1 MLCRVRPVCAGE
13 TDAAD
18 TKNIVTFDLDDD
30 AVLYLSNKGK
40 LMTFELDKVFPTQAT
55 QEEVSALTHCFS
67 YGCISCISYYTVP
80 SLVIGQVFQ
89 EVQSLVTSCIDGFN
103 ICIFA
108 YGQTGSGKTYT
119 MEVC

>member
-13 TDAAD
+13 THAAD

-55 QEEVSALTHCFS
+55 QEEVSAWASSLLQFCF
-67 YGCISCISYYTVP
+67 CISY
-80 SLVIGQVFQ
+80 
-89 EVQSLVTSCIDGFN
+89 
-103 ICIFA
+103 
-108 YGQTGSGKTYT
+108 
-119 MEVC
+119 